1 MKWQGRRQ
9 SDNVEDR
16 RGVSTTGKIA
26 AGGGLLGIVVV
37 LLQLFGGETGKAVA
51 PLLEQFN
58 QVGQTTQV
66 ANEADLTEEQ
76 KEIKAFTATVLA
88 DTEDVWEITKI
99 GRASCRERV

>member
-37 LLQLFGGETGKAVA
+37 LLQLFGGETGQAVA

-58 QVGQTTQV
+58 QAGKTTQ
-66 ANEADLTEEQ
+66 EPKT
-76 KEIKAFTATVLA
+76 
-88 DTEDVWEITKI
+88 
-99 GRASCRERV
+99 